1 MNHSDEIVL
10 GKEMSLGVEC
20 LVSRH
25 YNCSGQKEC
34 VLELKHG
41 SGSRNR
47 NDEFESRDM
56 SVDFSDGL
64 NVGGKGKGVF
74 CRMSL
79 RFLD

>member
-1 MNHSDEIVL
+1 
-10 GKEMSLGVEC
+10 MSLGVEC

-25 YNCSGQKEC
+25 YHCSGQKEC

-41 SGSRNR
+41 SGSRNS
-47 NDEFESRDM
+47 NDEFDSRDM
-56 SVDFSDGL
+56 SEVDFSDRL